1 MKKTTY
7 LLISAVAM
15 MFVMLMASFSGG
27 DNDSSGGAP
36 GGYTNSPAD
45 GKNCSHCMGGTA
57 SAVDGWLTSDVPA
70 TGYVPGQTYTI
81 QVVATGSGRKGFQ
94 VSPQTIAGNL
104 VGTLTPGTGNKL
116 VDSKYITHSSA
127 VSTDATWLFQWQAPS
142 AGAGDVTFY
151 ASRAIG
157 KLNTSYTTLTIQ
169 QSTVGMDDAK
179 MSDFRIFP
187 NPVRNSTMMT
197 VRLERPSDVSVELL
211 DLRGARILTLLNSF
225 LSAGTHSLPLNFQAP
240 AGIYL
245 LKMNAGGTVRTIK
258 LSVTS

>member
-1 MKKTTY
+1 
-7 LLISAVAM
+7 
-15 MFVMLMASFSGG
+15 
-27 DNDSSGGAP
+27 
-36 GGYTNSPAD
+36 
-45 GKNCSHCMGGTA
+45 MGGTA

-104 VGTLTPGTGNKL
+104 VGTLTPGTGNEL
-116 VDSKYITHSSA
+116 VDTKYITHSSA
-127 VSTDATWLFQWQAPS
+127 VNTDATWLFQWQAPS

-179 MSDFRIFP
+179 KSDFGIFP
-187 NPVRNSTMMT
+187 NPVRNSTTMT
-197 VRLERPSDVSVELL
+197 VSLEKASDISVELL
-211 DLRGARILTLLNSF
+211 DLRGVRILSLLNSS
-225 LSAGTHSLPLNFQAP
+225 LSTGTHSIPLNFQVP

-245 LKMNAGGTVRTIK
+245 LKMKTGGTVRTVK